1 MKRVVVVSGKGG
13 TGKTSLTASLAA
25 LARSRAVLVDADV
38 DAPNLALVADAEQ
51 IAFQSFTGGEKAL
64 IHPEKCQRCLTCVH
78 ACRFGAISDHL
89 DYPQVNSVRCEGCK
103 LCARLCLVGA
113 ITMEPHVSGFLFTS
127 WTRWNSRLYH
137 GRLLPGGE
145 NSGKMVTALREQA
158 EEYGNREKLDF
169 LFVDGAPG
177 IGCPVIASLTGCDL
191 ALVVTEPTLSGR
203 HDLERILQ
211 LAVHLRVSARV
222 VINKTDLSL
231 ENTALIRSFCQEQGV
246 PVLAEIPFSE
256 EVVRSMV
263 MGLSAYEFDP
273 SGVYAEQVKRLWDSL
288 LAEWR

>member
-127 WTRWNSRLYH
+127 RTRRNSRLYH
-137 GRLLPGGE
+137 
-145 NSGKMVTALREQA
+145 
-158 EEYGNREKLDF
+158 
-169 LFVDGAPG
+169 
-177 IGCPVIASLTGCDL
+177 
-191 ALVVTEPTLSGR
+191 
-203 HDLERILQ
+203 
-211 LAVHLRVSARV
+211 
-222 VINKTDLSL
+222 
-231 ENTALIRSFCQEQGV
+231 
-246 PVLAEIPFSE
+246 
-256 EVVRSMV
+256 
-263 MGLSAYEFDP
+263 
-273 SGVYAEQVKRLWDSL
+273 
-288 LAEWR
+288 